1 MNEEKRRDLLQQITT
16 WAEKYNLGDEDWVEE
31 NFEFNDDGSVICN
44 TDLEL
49 NSMTEPD
56 FPESIKYVEGNLY
69 LDGLTSAEG
78 LKLPNSMSNLYLNGL
93 TSAEG
98 LELPDEIECLS
109 LNGLTSING
118 LKFNSLKLTGIKIEC
133 TIFLKKVPNEEKE
146 ELREKYFNLR
156 IE

>member
-56 FPESIKYVEGNLY
+56 FPESIKYVLGSLY
-69 LDGLTSAEG
+69 LD
-78 LKLPNSMSNLYLNGL
+78 GL

-109 LNGLTSING
+109 LDGLTSAEG
-118 LKFNSLKLTGIKIEC
+118 LDLTNLDASTYVHLYKMPYEEKQKL
-133 TIFLKKVPNEEKE
+133 LKKYP
-146 ELREKYFNLR
+146 NLR
-156 IE
+156 AGIGFY